1 MRLLSKFDVEFN
13 LLNGTGVSVLK
24 TILNKNWGYPIH
36 FSEFKMNLYHTGLF
50 MNKKLLLNASERLKS
65 FKEEKRLQKIIKE
78 NTKKLGKES
87 PPIDYMVVYHR
98 QHRYPSKR
106 RLVETCEL
114 KNHSGYKFLKIWE
127 YYEPNEVSD
136 LQWKHSKRGI
146 IIPIKDAKRWIKKMY
161 HHYYPPKTDN
171 PK

>member
-1 MRLLSKFDVEFN
+1 MRYQIETLSKFDVEFN

-78 NTKKLGKES
+78 NLEKLFMLLE
-87 PPIDYMVVYHR
+87 MVL
-98 QHRYPSKR
+98 
-106 RLVETCEL
+106 LVIIH
-114 KNHSGYKFLKIWE
+114 HSLME
-127 YYEPNEVSD
+127 
-136 LQWKHSKRGI
+136 
-146 IIPIKDAKRWIKKMY
+146 
-161 HHYYPPKTDN
+161 HHYLT
-171 PK
+171 